1 MQVWQSKCPL
11 RKKKKKKKIDQGIS
25 HGFLHVFA
33 LTNWDHLLKEFIIFR
48 SVLIECGSISLCT
61 SAISIQLPK
70 LLKGDE
76 ETNIALSP
84 YEVKTIVLSFI
95 SPAV

>member
-1 MQVWQSKCPL
+1 MSIKE
-11 RKKKKKKKIDQGIS
+11 KEKEKKIDQGIS
-25 HGFLHVFA
+25 HGFLYVFA
-33 LTNWDHLLKEFIIFR
+33 LTNWGHLLKEFIIFR

-84 YEVKTIVLSFI
+84 YEVKTIILSFI